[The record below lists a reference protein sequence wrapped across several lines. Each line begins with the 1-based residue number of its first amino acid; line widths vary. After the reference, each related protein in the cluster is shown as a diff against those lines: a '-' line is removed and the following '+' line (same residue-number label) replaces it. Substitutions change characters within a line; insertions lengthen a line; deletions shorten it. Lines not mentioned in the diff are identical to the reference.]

1 MTALAASAVLLA
13 GLCFTGLSFA
23 ALLALERGAAA
34 YGAGYSSRASRAFED
49 LFLFIPPRRLA
60 EMAWIAAAAVAAL
73 AFLALG
79 GVAGRPAAILAR
91 AAAAAAAGALTLLA
105 PSRLVVLLR
114 ARRRARIEAQLETA
128 LVDMGG
134 ALRSGFSIVQAVE
147 RVVED
152 GEGPLAEEFGTLL
165 HQTRVGVPFEE
176 ALRNLGERVGSEDLS
191 LVVISVETARR
202 TGGNLAEIFE
212 TISATI
218 RERIRIRNRVRTLTA
233 QGRMQGVV
241 LSLMPLGIGL
251 ALHFLQPNMFGPFLR
266 SSAGVAT
273 VAAVAVLL
281 ALGAL
286 SIRKIV
292 NIDV

>member
-1 MTALAASAVLLA
+1 
-13 GLCFTGLSFA
+13 
-23 ALLALERGAAA
+23 
-34 YGAGYSSRASRAFED
+34 
-49 LFLFIPPRRLA
+49 
-60 EMAWIAAAAVAAL
+60 
-73 AFLALG
+73 
-79 GVAGRPAAILAR
+79 
-91 AAAAAAAGALTLLA
+91 
-105 PSRLVVLLR
+105 
-114 ARRRARIEAQLETA
+114 
-128 LVDMGG
+128 MGG

-176 ALRNLGERVGSEDLS
+176 ALQNLGERVGSEDLS

-241 LSLMPLGIGL
+241 LSLMPIGIGV
-251 ALHFLQPNMFGPFLR
+251 ALHLLQPNMFGPFLR
-266 SSAGVAT
+266 SSAGIAT

-286 SIRKIV
+286 SIRRIV

>member
-1 MTALAASAVLLA
+1 
-13 GLCFTGLSFA
+13 
-23 ALLALERGAAA
+23 
-34 YGAGYSSRASRAFED
+34 
-49 LFLFIPPRRLA
+49 
-60 EMAWIAAAAVAAL
+60 
-73 AFLALG
+73 
-79 GVAGRPAAILAR
+79 
-91 AAAAAAAGALTLLA
+91 
-105 PSRLVVLLR
+105 
-114 ARRRARIEAQLETA
+114 
-128 LVDMGG
+128 MGG

-176 ALRNLGERVGSEDLS
+176 ALQNLGERVGSEDLS

-241 LSLMPLGIGL
+241 LSLMPIGIGV
-251 ALHFLQPNMFGPFLR
+251 ALHFLQPSMFGPFLR
-266 SSAGVAT
+266 SAAGLGT
-273 VAAVAVLL
+273 LAAVAVLL
-281 ALGAL
+281 VLGAL
-286 SIRKIV
+286 SIRRIV
-292 NIDV
+292 NIDI